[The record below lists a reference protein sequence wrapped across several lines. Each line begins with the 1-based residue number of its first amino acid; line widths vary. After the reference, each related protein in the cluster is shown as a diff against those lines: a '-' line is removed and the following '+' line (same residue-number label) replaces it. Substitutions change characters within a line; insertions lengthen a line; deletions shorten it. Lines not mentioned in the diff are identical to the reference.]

1 MRKLNAR
8 LIYLFIVGVTSLA
21 SLIAFTV
28 TMIYQV
34 TVVGLNPLQLVLIGT
49 TLEVTALLF
58 EIPTGVVADVYSRR
72 LSVIIGM
79 FVMGVGMAMQA
90 LPTFTLLVLA
100 QVVNGIGW
108 TFTSGATDAWLV
120 DEIGDQYAGAVFLR
134 ASQVRNVCAMA
145 GIALSVLLANISLAL
160 PIVISGAIFLAL
172 GMFLITTMP
181 EHNFHNFKPS
191 PREGRNSWQTM
202 RHTFNDGVKLTRA
215 QPVIVSLIGFDF
227 LHGLFSEGYDRL
239 WTAYVIAT
247 FTLPTLFG
255 FTFVIWF
262 GITAAASRLLSIAIA
277 ETIRRRFDLNQQAV
291 SARLL
296 WIINALLVV
305 CLIAFPLVPDFYLAL
320 IAVMLIGALR
330 YAIDPIHGNWL
341 NQRITDSRM
350 RATVLSMSS
359 QMNAV
364 GQIAGGPAIGVV
376 GNSFSVRAALLISA
390 VILLPVLPLI
400 SRAQQNK
407 LPVISNQSAVIE
419 IE

>member
-1 MRKLNAR
+1 MKKLNAR
-8 LIYLFIVGVTSLA
+8 LIYLFIVGTTSLA
-21 SLIAFTV
+21 SLLAFTV
-28 TMIYQV
+28 VMVYQV
-34 TVVGLNPLQLVLIGT
+34 TVVGLDPLQLVLIGT
-49 TLEVTALLF
+49 TLEVTALVF

-79 FVMGVGMAMQA
+79 FIMGFGMAMQA
-90 LPTFTLLVLA
+90 LPTFGLLLLA
-100 QVVNGIGW
+100 QVVNGIGY

-120 DEIGDQYAGAVFLR
+120 DEIGDQYAGEVFLR
-134 ASQVRNVCAMA
+134 ASQVRNVCAIV

-160 PIVISGAIFLAL
+160 PIVISGAIHLIL
-172 GMFLITTMP
+172 GMFLVAAMP
-181 EHNFHNFKPS
+181 EHNFKPS

-202 RHTFNDGVKLTRA
+202 WHTFNDGVKLTRA

-239 WTAYVIAT
+239 WTAYIIAT
-247 FTLPTLFG
+247 FALPTLFG

-262 GITAAASRLLSIAIA
+262 GIAAAASRLLSIAIA

-296 WIINALLVV
+296 WIINALLVM
-305 CLIAFPLVPDFYLAL
+305 CLIAFPLVPNFYLAL
-320 IAVMLIGALR
+320 LAVMLIGAFR

-341 NQRITDSRM
+341 NQRITDSRA

-364 GQIAGGPAIGVV
+364 GQIAGGPAIGAI

-390 VILLPVLPLI
+390 VILSPVLPLL
-400 SRAQQNK
+400 SRARQVP
-407 LPVISNQSAVIE
+407 LSVIGDQLSVIE
-419 IE
+419 AEV

>member
-1 MRKLNAR
+1 MKKLNAR

-28 TMIYQV
+28 IMIFQV

-79 FVMGVGMAMQA
+79 FIMGFGMAMQA
-90 LPTFTLLVLA
+90 LPTFALLVLA

-120 DEIGDQYAGAVFLR
+120 DEIGDENAGEVFLR
-134 ASQVRNVCAMA
+134 ASQVRNVCAMV

-160 PIVISGAIFLAL
+160 PIVISGVIYLMLGVFLVAV
-172 GMFLITTMP
+172 MP
-181 EHNFHNFKPS
+181 EHNFKPS
-191 PREGRNSWQTM
+191 PREGRNTWQTM
-202 RHTFNDGVKLTRA
+202 WHTFNDGVKLTRA

-247 FTLPTLFG
+247 FTLPTIFG
-255 FTFVIWF
+255 FTSVIWF
-262 GITAAASRLLSIAIA
+262 GIAAAASRLLSIAIT

-296 WIINALLVV
+296 WIINALLIAS
-305 CLIAFPLVPDFYLAL
+305 LIAFPLSPNFYLAL
-320 IAVMLIGALR
+320 SAVMLIGAFR

-341 NQRITDSRM
+341 NQRITDSRV

-364 GQIAGGPAIGVV
+364 GQIAGGPAIGAI
-376 GNSFSVRAALLISA
+376 GNWFSVRAALLISA
-390 VILLPVLPLI
+390 VILSPVLPLL
-400 SRAQQNK
+400 SRAQGKQS
-407 LPVISNQSAVIE
+407 LVISE
-419 IE
+419 PDLTGF

>member
-8 LIYLFIVGVTSLA
+8 LIYLSIAAVMSVANMT
-21 SLIAFTV
+21 AFTV
-28 TMIYQV
+28 IMVFQV
-34 TVVGLNPLQLVLIGT
+34 TVVGLNPLQLVLLGT

-58 EIPTGVVADVYSRR
+58 EVPTGVVADMYSRR
-72 LSVIIGM
+72 LLVIVGVFII
-79 FVMGVGMAMQA
+79 GVGMAMQA
-90 LPTFTLLVLA
+90 LPTFGLLLLA
-100 QVVNGIGW
+100 QIVWGIGY

-120 DEIGDQYAGAVFLR
+120 DEVGDQNAGEVFLR
-134 ASQVRNVCAMA
+134 ASSLRQVF
-145 GIALSVLLANISLAL
+145 GIVGIGLSVLLANFSLAL

-172 GMFLITTMP
+172 GVFLITTMP
-181 EHNFHNFKPS
+181 EHNFKPS

-215 QPVIVSLIGFDF
+215 QPAIVSLIGFDF

-341 NQRITDSRM
+341 NQRITDSRV

-376 GNSFSVRAALLISA
+376 GNSFSVRAAFAS
-390 VILLPVLPLI
+390 
-400 SRAQQNK
+400 SQKRSSQ
-407 LPVISNQSAVIE
+407 
-419 IE
+419 

>member
-1 MRKLNAR
+1 MMKLNAR
-8 LIYLFIVGVTSLA
+8 LIYLVIVGVTSLA

-58 EIPTGVVADVYSRR
+58 EVPTGVVADMYSRR

-90 LPTFTLLVLA
+90 LPTFGLLVLA
-100 QVVNGIGW
+100 QVVNGIGY

-120 DEIGDQYAGAVFLR
+120 DEIGDENAGEVFLR

-145 GIALSVLLANISLAL
+145 GIGLSVLLANISLTL
-160 PIVISGAIFLAL
+160 PIVISGVIFFVL
-172 GMFLITTMP
+172 GVFLIVTMP
-181 EHNFHNFKPS
+181 EHNFKPS
-191 PREGRNSWQTM
+191 RREGRTTWQTM
-202 RHTFNDGVKLTRA
+202 RHTFSDGVKLTRA
-215 QPVIVSLIGFDF
+215 QPVIVSLIGVDF

-239 WTAYVIAT
+239 WTAYVLSA
-247 FTLPTLFG
+247 FAVPTLFG

-262 GITAAASRLLSIAIA
+262 GIASAASRLLSIAIA

-305 CLIAFPLVPDFYLAL
+305 CLIAFPLVPNFYLAM
-320 IAVMLIGALR
+320 IAVMLIGAFR

-341 NQRITDSRM
+341 NQRITDSRV

-364 GQIAGGPAIGVV
+364 GQIGGGPAIGAI
-376 GNSFSVRAALLISA
+376 GNWFSVRAALLISA
-390 VILLPVLPLI
+390 VILSPVLPLLT
-400 SRAQQNK
+400 RAQRDQ
-407 LPVISNQSAVIE
+407 LSVSGEQYGGASA
-419 IE
+419 